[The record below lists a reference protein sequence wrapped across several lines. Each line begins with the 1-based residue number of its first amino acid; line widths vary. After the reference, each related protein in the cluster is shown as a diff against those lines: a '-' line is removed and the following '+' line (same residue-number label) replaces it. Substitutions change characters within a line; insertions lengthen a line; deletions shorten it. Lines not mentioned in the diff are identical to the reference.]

1 MTLTQVFLL
10 VITLCVVTL
19 TVGMMLLILRVL
31 PLVRGLGALTEE
43 GRALGRRLHDVTSE
57 LEAMVKD
64 VRRVEERAAGVV
76 RGVID
81 RVEPPLQQLTA
92 VLSGVAA
99 AIGAISRM
107 LPGMGRSEIAR
118 PGEPRE

>member
-19 TVGMMLLILRVL
+19 TIGVMMLILRLL
-31 PLVRGLGALTEE
+31 PLVRGLGSLTEE
-43 GRALGRRLHDVTSE
+43 GRALGRRLHDVTGE
-57 LEAMVKD
+57 LETMVRD

-92 VLSGVAA
+92 VLAGVAS
-99 AIGAISRM
+99 AISAISRL
-107 LPGMGRSEIAR
+107 LPGTGRSEIAR
-118 PGEPRE
+118 PVEPHE